1 MECVLQMPRI
11 TGDDQK
17 NTGIFENQ
25 AINVQIIYFTK
36 MKSQPKEN
44 LLNET
49 RRKTHIPVFVEC
61 N

>member
-1 MECVLQMPRI
+1 MPRI

-17 NTGIFENQ
+17 NTGIVENQ

-49 RRKTHIPVFVEC
+49 IRKTHIPVFVEC